1 MDGLRDHAGRIR
13 ISNQLRKLGD
23 GKFGNAKSVG
33 EGVHELRMDF
43 GPGYRAYFIT
53 RGGRLILLLCGGD
66 KSSQKRDMRWP
77 RKWRRAISMGYK
89 TKVFDPAKYLK
100 SEEDVIAY
108 LDAAMEDNDP
118 AHIARA
124 LGDVARSEGMTEISR
139 RTGLGRQA
147 LYTALS
153 EQGNPTLDTVTSI
166 ISSLGLRL
174 SVRKAA

>member
-1 MDGLRDHAGRIR
+1 MRI
-13 ISNQLRKLGD
+13 
-23 GKFGNAKSVG
+23 
-33 EGVHELRMDF
+33 
-43 GPGYRAYFIT
+43 
-53 RGGRLILLLCGGD
+53 
-66 KSSQKRDMRWP
+66 
-77 RKWRRAISMGYK
+77 K

-100 SEEDVIAY
+100 SEEDIIAY

-153 EQGNPTLDTVTSI
+153 EQGNPTLETVTSI

-174 SVRKAA
+174 SVQRAA

>member
-1 MDGLRDHAGRIR
+1 
-13 ISNQLRKLGD
+13 
-23 GKFGNAKSVG
+23 
-33 EGVHELRMDF
+33 
-43 GPGYRAYFIT
+43 
-53 RGGRLILLLCGGD
+53 
-66 KSSQKRDMRWP
+66 
-77 RKWRRAISMGYK
+77 MGYK

-100 SEEDVIAY
+100 SEEDIIAY

-153 EQGNPTLDTVTSI
+153 EQGNPTLETVTSI

>member
-1 MDGLRDHAGRIR
+1 
-13 ISNQLRKLGD
+13 
-23 GKFGNAKSVG
+23 
-33 EGVHELRMDF
+33 
-43 GPGYRAYFIT
+43 
-53 RGGRLILLLCGGD
+53 
-66 KSSQKRDMRWP
+66 
-77 RKWRRAISMGYK
+77 MGYK

-100 SEEDVIAY
+100 SEEEIIAY

-153 EQGNPTLDTVTSI
+153 EQGNPTLETVTSI
-166 ISSLGLRL
+166 IASLGLRL
-174 SVRKAA
+174 SVQKAA

>member
-1 MDGLRDHAGRIR
+1 
-13 ISNQLRKLGD
+13 
-23 GKFGNAKSVG
+23 
-33 EGVHELRMDF
+33 
-43 GPGYRAYFIT
+43 
-53 RGGRLILLLCGGD
+53 
-66 KSSQKRDMRWP
+66 
-77 RKWRRAISMGYK
+77 MGYK

-153 EQGNPTLDTVTSI
+153 EQGNPTLETVTSI

>member
-1 MDGLRDHAGRIR
+1 
-13 ISNQLRKLGD
+13 
-23 GKFGNAKSVG
+23 
-33 EGVHELRMDF
+33 
-43 GPGYRAYFIT
+43 
-53 RGGRLILLLCGGD
+53 
-66 KSSQKRDMRWP
+66 
-77 RKWRRAISMGYK
+77 MGYK

-100 SEEDVIAY
+100 SEEDIIAY

-124 LGDVARSEGMTEISR
+124 LGDVARSEGMTEIAR

-153 EQGNPTLDTVTSI
+153 EQGNPTLETVTSI
-166 ISSLGLRL
+166 IASLGLRL

>member
-1 MDGLRDHAGRIR
+1 MRI
-13 ISNQLRKLGD
+13 
-23 GKFGNAKSVG
+23 
-33 EGVHELRMDF
+33 
-43 GPGYRAYFIT
+43 
-53 RGGRLILLLCGGD
+53 
-66 KSSQKRDMRWP
+66 
-77 RKWRRAISMGYK
+77 K

-100 SEEDVIAY
+100 SEEDIIAY

-124 LGDVARSEGMTEISR
+124 LGDVARSEGMTAISR

-153 EQGNPTLDTVTSI
+153 EQGNPTLETVTAI

-174 SVRKAA
+174 TVQKAA